1 MYIDTTTSKRG
12 SKVYVRHLLRSSYR
26 EDGKVKHTTIANLSS
41 CSDDEIAALKL
52 ALKHKGK
59 LTSLASLDDIETSL
73 GKRIGAVWTLNTIA
87 ERLGI
92 MKALGNDSPAKLA
105 LFQVIARCADQ
116 GSRLSAVRFAMSH
129 ALCEILGIKKL
140 DEDDL
145 YENLA
150 WLAEHQEEI
159 EKKLFALRFPNATPT
174 LFLYDVT
181 SSYLEGDCNE
191 LATWGYNRDKKKG
204 KKQIVVGLLAGPD
217 GLPVAVRVFEG
228 NTTDTKTVAEQVRIL
243 ASSFGVKNVTLVGDR
258 GMLKGPQIES
268 LPEDFRYITA
278 ITKPQIQKMLSEG
291 TLQYELFTDHVCEVE
306 DDSVRYILRRNPIRA
321 EQIAM
326 SRESKRDSI
335 VIAAEERTK
344 YLTEHPRAKVSKAL
358 EKVTAKIKKLKAD
371 KWLTATEKDRV
382 ISIETDEDAL
392 SQAALLDGCYVVKS
406 DVPKDDADAQTLHDR
421 YCDLEMVER
430 SFRTM
435 KTSHLEMRP
444 VFVTKI
450 VSTQGHVFVVMLA
463 LLLQRELER
472 CWVDMDITVE
482 EGIGELASIHMQ
494 EIKLGG
500 AIIQNIPN
508 PTKLG
513 KQLLDRA
520 AVTLPTVLPK
530 TTANVHTKKKLLSE
544 RKKCSYSGLHG

>member
-1 MYIDTTTSKRG
+1 MYIDTTTSRRG
-12 SKVYVRHLLRSSYR
+12 NKVYVRHLLRSSYR

-73 GKRIGAVWTLNTIA
+73 GKCIGAVWTLNTIA

-204 KKQIVVGLLAGPD
+204 KKQIVIGLLAGPD

-268 LPEDFRYITA
+268 LPEDFRYISA

-306 DDSVRYILRRNPIRA
+306 DDGVRYILRRNPIRA

-344 YLTEHPRAKVSKAL
+344 YLTEHPGAKVSKAL

-406 DVPKDDADAQTLHDR
+406 DVPKEDADAQTLHDR

-444 VFVTKI
+444 VFVTKT

-463 LLLQRELER
+463 LLMQRELER
-472 CWVDMDITVE
+472 CWVDMDITVK

-500 AIIQNIPN
+500 ATIQNIPN

-530 TTANVHTKKKLLSE
+530 FTANVHTKKKLPSE
-544 RKKCSYSGLHG
+544 RKRI